1 MVPIKTKQK
10 SDNLTIQMD
19 DDLHKVKKS
28 TEPVYEVVEI
38 CKDKESNNDNTV
50 KMHLN
55 PAYNVS
61 STIKVD
67 SNVHKD
73 KGSTAKTNQKFK

>member
-28 TEPVYEVVEI
+28 TEPLYHVVEI
-38 CKDKESNNDNTV
+38 CKDKQSNNDDTV

-61 STIKVD
+61 ST
-67 SNVHKD
+67 VHKD